1 MRRLA
6 IFGVC
11 AWVAGLAMIAY
22 AANAGGG
29 GGGSHAMTAHG
40 PSQPTGG
47 TTGGTGVSDKATKG
61 NPRPFLVFTF
71 KSVAVKTVSA
81 KKAAPRKGPD
91 LTTNSGSKIA
101 Q

>member
-1 MRRLA
+1 MRRFA
-6 IFGVC
+6 MFGVC

-22 AANAGGG
+22 AANAG

-47 TTGGTGVSDKATKG
+47 TTGGTGVSDKATKV
-61 NPRPFLVFTF
+61 PFLVYTF
-71 KSVAVKTVSA
+71 KSVAVKTVSWDT

-101 Q
+101 H